1 MQGGYLLDLIILKA
15 HISGDFY
22 EDCSR
27 DARQETLAQNPYNTS
42 SERSPR
48 SVSSR
53 GTFSRLRHFSSSCD
67 ANEITR
73 NGSIVDTGRCN
84 SLWNPPMKIKG
95 THFLV
100 AEEVDACDE
109 DTLHSHGGDLVSV
122 GCHASYRMIK

>member
-42 SERSPR
+42 PELSPEAFLPGGR
-48 SVSSR
+48 SVAY
-53 GTFSRLRHFSSSCD
+53 GTSRLPTMQMKLRR
-67 ANEITR
+67 T
-73 NGSIVDTGRCN
+73 NGSIVDTGR
-84 SLWNPPMKIKG
+84 WNPHMKIKG

-100 AEEVDACDE
+100 AEEVHAGDE
-109 DTLHSHGGDLVSV
+109 DALH
-122 GCHASYRMIK
+122 